1 MAIGKFWNRIF
12 LLKLI
17 CKFTFYADI
26 KTIENYICNICE
38 QAMRDSE
45 IRLILKLQNATQN
58 QTNLENY
65 KCELQ

>member
-1 MAIGKFWNRIF
+1 M
-12 LLKLI
+12 

-45 IRLILKLQNATQN
+45 IRLFEAAKCH
-58 QTNLENY
+58 Y
-65 KCELQ
+65 KIKQI